1 MEKERP
7 GIRAVQRDNLRC
19 LLGMRRMDKVPNAR
33 IRELWGMTKGL
44 VKVLFSDDSAMWRE
58 WRRTGLVR
66 GSIRGVPRKRWIDT
80 GRTA

>member
-33 IRELWGMTKGL
+33 IRQLWGMTKGEDERISEG
-44 VKVLFSDDSAMWRE
+44 VLR
-58 WRRTGLVR
+58 
-66 GSIRGVPRKRWIDT
+66 
-80 GRTA
+80 